1 MCSNSFSTM
10 HSYSSSITRV
20 YSGSYYAY
28 IYIIIMY
35 YYTSVG
41 VLASTTISTYA

>member
-1 MCSNSFSTM
+1 MCSNSCSTM
-10 HSYSSSITRV
+10 HSYSISITRV

-35 YYTSVG
+35 YYEY
-41 VLASTTISTYA
+41 STYA